1 MSTVMRAEAGAAGH
15 RTATVAFVE
24 AGRATMRWIA
34 LLAGWLAL
42 STSAFAA
49 DATFGEHGMALFGG
63 PGGLYASHLPM
74 FHAPHDYQVLLQL
87 HIADPKTDA
96 ALRRRLD
103 GKPLLWTLSPEKFE
117 LDRLAPQAAHPLAQF
132 KADLVQGHFE
142 QNGKTQFAGATVV
155 IDKVLVYRQL
165 SPGQK
170 TSATARY
177 LSIGSGKQRYLVKE
191 IDSRPDFDHIVSY
204 RTNKHALVDPVTIV
218 KPDLSEPDARTLA
231 AALHIKP
238 GAIRGTIYYST
249 DDLK

>member
-1 MSTVMRAEAGAAGH
+1 MSAMPRVLTRLL
-15 RTATVAFVE
+15 
-24 AGRATMRWIA
+24 A
-34 LLAGWLAL
+34 LLAGWLVL
-42 STSAFAA
+42 TTSALAA
-49 DATFGEHGMALFGG
+49 DATYGEHGMALFGG
-63 PGGLYASHLPM
+63 HDGLYAAHLPM

-117 LDRLAPQAAHPLAQF
+117 LDRLAPQAAQPLTQF

-155 IDKVLVYRQL
+155 IDKVLIYRQL
-165 SPGQK
+165 SPEQK
-170 TSATARY
+170 TSASARY
-177 LSIGSGKQRYLVKE
+177 LSIGKGRQRYLVKE

-204 RTNKHALVDPVTIV
+204 RAKKHAPEEAISIA
-218 KPDLSEPDARTLA
+218 KPGLAEPDTQTLA
-231 AALHIKP
+231 AALHLQA

>member
-1 MSTVMRAEAGAAGH
+1 MSAASDAIERRAASAGRGQ
-15 RTATVAFVE
+15 
-24 AGRATMRWIA
+24 AGRAVLRRFA

-63 PGGLYASHLPM
+63 HDGLYAAHLPM
-74 FHAPHDYQVLLQL
+74 FHAPHDYQVLLRL

-117 LDRLAPQAAHPLAQF
+117 LDRLAPQAAHPLTQF

-142 QNGKTQFAGATVV
+142 QNGQTQFAGATVV

-165 SPGQK
+165 SPEQK
-170 TSATARY
+170 ASATARY
-177 LSIGSGKQRYLVKE
+177 LSIGGGRQRYLVKE

-204 RTNKHALVDPVTIV
+204 RAKKHAVMETITIA
-218 KPDLSEPDARTLA
+218 KPDLAEPDARTLA

-238 GAIRGTIYYST
+238 STIRGTVYYST